1 MDLVGLHATEP
12 RNALFVAVGPVTRFT
27 VADLDAALYQR
38 RDLVKHLAMRRTL

>member
-1 MDLVGLHATEP
+1 MPPNPATP
-12 RNALFVAVGPVTRFT
+12 YMSLWARLPGFT